1 MRSYHKCFLSAA
13 TFALS
18 SFVFFV
24 PHQSQALVDYSDETS
39 SAPRRTF
46 TPKSSESSPA
56 SNSGRVSTSTVSARN
71 DNRGPL
77 VFSFA
82 PRYEV
87 ITVKKSTRE
96 SKVRATGL
104 EARINSPWNFHFDMK
119 YAMYS
124 TDDQELSSESGQQK
138 GNPELKVGIDWLD
151 FGGAQD
157 RTTLTFIAGATL
169 AASDSTLGSSR
180 TDKIAGLETTKRF
193 YSFGLGL
200 GYELHL
206 VGNPKQE
213 EEMEIGNIH
222 HIYGGFDFEL
232 SPDIALGIM
241 ADNYSV
247 GAVTGSSRIN
257 HLNEKL
263 SFSSV
268 ATSLTL
274 RPQGFFAIELG
285 ARFNTKRVQS
295 PESLSRARLWGLPGA
310 YGNTI
315 YTGLGV
321 SF

>member
-1 MRSYHKCFLSAA
+1 MHAYRKCFLSAA
-13 TFALS
+13 TFVVS
-18 SFVFFV
+18 SFVFLF

-39 SAPRRTF
+39 AAPKRTF
-46 TPKSSESSPA
+46 TPKSSESTSPSTPSRAA
-56 SNSGRVSTSTVSARN
+56 SSTASARG
-71 DNRGPL
+71 DSRGPL
-77 VFSFA
+77 IFAFA

-87 ITVKKSTRE
+87 ITVKKSNHE

-104 EARINSPWNFHFDMK
+104 EARVNSPWNFHLDMK
-119 YAMYS
+119 YAMYA
-124 TDDQELSSESGQQK
+124 TDDEELSNETSTQQ

-151 FGGAQD
+151 LGGAQD
-157 RTTLTFIAGATL
+157 RTTITLIAGASL
-169 AASDSTLGSSR
+169 AARNSTLGSSR
-180 TDKIAGLETTKRF
+180 TDKIVGLETTKRF

-206 VGNPKQE
+206 VGNPALE

-232 SPDIALGIM
+232 SPDITVGVM
-241 ADNYSV
+241 ADNYNV
-247 GAVTGSSRIN
+247 GAKSGSSRAN
-257 HLNEKL
+257 HLENNL

-274 RPQGFFAIELG
+274 RPQGIFAIELG
-285 ARFNTKRVQS
+285 ARFSTKRVQS
-295 PESLSRARLWGLPGA
+295 PESLASARLWSLPGA

-315 YTGLGV
+315 YTGIGV

>member
-1 MRSYHKCFLSAA
+1 MDLHRKYFFSFA
-13 TFALS
+13 TLVMIF
-18 SFVFFV
+18 FVFLF
-24 PHQSQALVDYSDETS
+24 PYTSQALVDYSDES
-39 SAPRRTF
+39 SAAPKRTF
-46 TPKSSESSPA
+46 TPKNSESSSPSNA
-56 SNSGRVSTSTVSARN
+56 SRVSTSTTSTRSDSHA
-71 DNRGPL
+71 PL
-77 VFSFA
+77 IFSFS

-87 ITVKKSTRE
+87 MTIKKSNRE

-104 EARINSPWNFHFDMK
+104 EARVNSPWNFHFDMK

-124 TDDQELSSESGQQK
+124 TDDQELSEETGQQK
-138 GNPELKVGIDWLD
+138 GNPELKIGIDWLD

-157 RTTLTFIAGATL
+157 RTTLTLIAGATL
-169 AASDSTLGSSR
+169 AASNSTLGSSR

-206 VGNPKQE
+206 VGNPKHE

-222 HIYGGFDFEL
+222 HIYGGVDFEL
-232 SPDIALGIM
+232 SPDIGVGIM
-241 ADNYSV
+241 ADNYNI
-247 GAVTGSSRIN
+247 GAAGGSTRAN
-257 HLNEKL
+257 HLEKKL
-263 SFSSV
+263 SFSSI

-274 RPQGFFAIELG
+274 RPQGFFALELG

-295 PESLSRARLWGLPGA
+295 PESMANARLWGLPGA